1 LQLTEAINKDVDFLA
16 SELRPAVLDDLGL
29 AAALQRFLKTWSQ
42 QCGLQA
48 ELVTSNFSRGQ
59 ISPEAE
65 VMFYRITQEAANN
78 VVKHAH
84 ATRMDV
90 VLDMRQGTMTLVIAD
105 DGVGFDASDRRVT
118 DEGYGLLGM
127 RERAAL
133 VGATLEI
140 ESSHGRGTTIY
151 VRVPAVVRD

>member
-1 LQLTEAINKDVDFLA
+1 MTSA
-16 SELRPAVLDDLGL
+16 SGL
-29 AAALQRFLKTWSQ
+29 MSPRLK
-42 QCGLQA
+42 
-48 ELVTSNFSRGQ
+48 
-59 ISPEAE
+59 PEAE

-105 DGVGFDASDRRVT
+105 DGVGFDASDQRVT

-133 VGATLEI
+133 VGATVEI
-140 ESSHGRGTTIY
+140 ESAHGRGTTIY
-151 VRVPAVVRD
+151 VRVPAAARE